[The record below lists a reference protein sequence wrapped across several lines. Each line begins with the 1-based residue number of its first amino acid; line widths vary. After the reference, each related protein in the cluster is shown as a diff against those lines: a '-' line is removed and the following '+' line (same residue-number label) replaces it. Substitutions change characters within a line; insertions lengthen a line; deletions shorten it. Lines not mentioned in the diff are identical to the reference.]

1 VERGASDGRRDT
13 LSKAQAVQAQIDA
26 LSGWIAELDE
36 NFDDDLGRI
45 ERFDYSANLAAALE
59 LHGIEDPNT
68 ALYVFLEREQALRGL
83 LSRV

>member
-1 VERGASDGRRDT
+1 

-26 LSGWIAELDE
+26 LGGWIAELDE

-45 ERFDYSANLAAALE
+45 VRFDYSANLAAALE
-59 LHGIEDPNT
+59 LHGIDDPNM
-68 ALYVFLEREQALRGL
+68 ALYVFLEREQAPKGL